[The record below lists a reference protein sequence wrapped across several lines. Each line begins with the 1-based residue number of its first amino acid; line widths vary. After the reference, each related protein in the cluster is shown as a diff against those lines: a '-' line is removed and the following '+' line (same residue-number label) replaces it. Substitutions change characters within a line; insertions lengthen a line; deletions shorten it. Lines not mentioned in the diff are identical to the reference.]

1 MPRLY
6 FKYGTMGSSKSAN
19 ALVTRF
25 NYMDKGFNVLLLKPS
40 IEDESNEIV
49 ATRLGIKAEA
59 ILFDKE
65 DNFDELLKK
74 ENEKLMK
81 EKNENFDVI
90 IIDEAQF
97 LTASQVEQ
105 LKNIADYQIPV
116 MCFGLKTNYASY
128 LFEGSKRLLELA
140 DSISEIKSICKCGRK
155 AIMNGRIVEGNIVKT
170 LINNNEIDIG
180 SDDKYIGMCY
190 KCWNSDVHY
199 I

>member
-25 NYMDKGFNVLLLKPS
+25 NYMDKGFNVLLLKPN

>member
-19 ALVTRF
+19 ALITRF
-25 NYMDKGFNVLLLKPS
+25 NYMDKGFNVLLLKPDVG
-40 IEDESNEIV
+40 DESNEII
-49 ATRLGIKAEA
+49 ATRLGLKAKA
-59 ILFDKE
+59 LIFSKE
-65 DNFDELLKK
+65 DDFNELLKR
-74 ENEKLMK
+74 ENEKLNE
-81 EKNENFDVI
+81 EKYENYDVI

-97 LTASQVEQ
+97 LTAKQVED
-105 LKNIADYQIPV
+105 LKNIADYEIPV

-170 LINNNEIDIG
+170 LIDNNEIDIG

>member
-25 NYMDKGFNVLLLKPS
+25 NYMDKGFNVLLMKPD
-40 IEDESNEIV
+40 IDGETNEIV
-49 ATRLGIKAEA
+49 ATRLGLKAEA
-59 ILFDKE
+59 LLFSKE
-65 DNFDELLKK
+65 DNFNEILKE
-74 ENEKLMK
+74 ENEKLLK
-81 EKNENFDVI
+81 EENENYDAI

-97 LTASQVEQ
+97 LTAKQVED
-105 LKNIADYQIPV
+105 LKDIADYQIPV
-116 MCFGLKTNYASY
+116 LCFGLKTNYASY
-128 LFEGSKRLLELA
+128 LFEGSKRLLEIA

-155 AIMNGRIVEGNIVKT
+155 ATMNGRIVEGNIVKD
-170 LINNNEIDIG
+170 LIDNNEIDIG

>member
-6 FKYGTMGSSKSAN
+6 FKYGTMGSSKSAT

-25 NYMDKGFNVLLLKPS
+25 NYMDKGFNVLLLKPN
-40 IEDESNEIV
+40 IGEGSNEII
-49 ATRLGIKAEA
+49 ATRLGLKAEA
-59 ILFDKE
+59 LLFNKE
-65 DNFDELLKK
+65 DDLNKLLEN
-74 ENEKLMK
+74 ENEKLNK
-81 EKNENFDVI
+81 EENENYDVI

-97 LTASQVEQ
+97 LTTKQVED
-105 LKNIADYQIPV
+105 LKDIADYQIPV
-116 MCFGLKTNYASY
+116 ICFGLKTNYASY
-128 LFEGSKRLLELA
+128 LFEGSKRLLEIA

-155 AIMNGRIVEGNIVKT
+155 ATMNGRIVEGNIVKE
-170 LINNNEIDIG
+170 LIDNKELDIG